1 MTYRCCLSLAHFGCD
16 LNPHVFTLNRVR
28 TTNSWNYA
36 RTEYTHT
43 QLPINACRH
52 KHTTNKTHTHELSLS
67 LSLSL
72 SPRAHAHTHIHT
84 HTPIHTYLHTHIRHT
99 SMRHVR
105 KELGIMR
112 RMLMQTAW
120 KALRTWEDNHYHT
133 KQLKRVS
140 IKHTYTCST
149 PTHTCAAHT
158 PICTLTRTNTRTHV
172 SCRYAGSWYL
182 GGWTRAFWMPSTL
195 GFTLVKRWRS
205 KYVYSMYYTVMN
217 RAHFSEP

>member
-1 MTYRCCLSLAHFGCD
+1 MSSPLIAC
-16 LNPHVFTLNRVR
+16 VQQTLEITHAQNTR
-28 TTNSWNYA
+28 THNYPSTHADTNIQQI
-36 RTEYTHT
+36 RHTHT
-43 QLPINACRH
+43 N
-52 KHTTNKTHTHELSLS
+52 SLS

-72 SPRAHAHTHIHT
+72 CPRAHAHTHIHT
-84 HTPIHTYLHTHIRHT
+84 HTPIHTYIHTHIRHT

-172 SCRYAGSWYL
+172 SCRYAGS
-182 GGWTRAFWMPSTL
+182 
-195 GFTLVKRWRS
+195 
-205 KYVYSMYYTVMN
+205 
-217 RAHFSEP
+217 